1 MRQPRVDNVFHVPI
15 LSMVTEQFIE
25 LSFILITMQVRILI
39 HYSPKFGPKYLTCF
53 SLFCVLAHFAQL
65 KSKIVSTIIFSLT
78 ILLNSESFS
87 HIVIFCNTDMKYI
100 LFSTYILLPWS
111 YKAEMIKPNS
121 VVTN

>member
-78 ILLNSESFS
+78 ILLKLRIFFPYCNFLQHRYEIY
-87 HIVIFCNTDMKYI
+87 IVFYLYI
-100 LFSTYILLPWS
+100 AFMVI
-111 YKAEMIKPNS
+111 
-121 VVTN
+121 